1 VSMNETLQI
10 IGGLLGSGVIGA
22 MLNGWWKAR
31 KDKRADAVDSEEAKT
46 KIADAKAQTN
56 TIETLQRERHQAV
69 EDRIASDSR
78 LDKVIDE
85 NVELRISKG
94 RLESKLEHTESKLR
108 RALARLPPEVAEII
122 ETDFG
127 GLGKH

>member
-1 VSMNETLQI
+1 MNETLQLV
-10 IGGLLGSGVIGA
+10 GSLLGTGVIGA

-31 KDKRADAVDSEEAKT
+31 KDKRADAVDSEDAKT

-56 TIETLQRERHQAV
+56 TIETLQRERQQAV
-69 EDRIASDSR
+69 EDRTSSDAR

-108 RALARLPPEVAEII
+108 RALARLPPDVAEMI
-122 ETDFG
+122 ETNFG
-127 GLGKH
+127 DLGKH